1 MQAGAL
7 TELDSARHTSDK
19 DNYGWGMQAQVEK
32 WQLSGERTNERFP
45 QSYQGPQ
52 GPTRGTRNTHSI
64 LIATRTDG
72 MPDIGDH

>member
-52 GPTRGTRNTHSI
+52 VP
-64 LIATRTDG
+64 L
-72 MPDIGDH
+72 